1 MICVET
7 IAKVRRDHFVH
18 DKGIKRISRERGLSR
33 NSVRKILRCGKTAF
47 SYERPMQ
54 PLPKLGAFV
63 ERLEAMLEA
72 NEKRSKRDRFRLT
85 RIFDD
90 LRREGYEGGYDSVR
104 RYAKRWRAA
113 QSTGVA
119 NAFVPLV
126 FAPGEAYQFDW
137 SHEFVVIG
145 GVTTKIKLAHHRLCH
160 SRMRFLVAYPRE
172 TQEMVFDAHD
182 RAFAFFG
189 GACARGI
196 YDNMATAVDAI
207 LVGKERRFNRRFE
220 RMCSHHLVEPTA
232 CSPAAGWEKG
242 QVESQVKT
250 SRERFFTPRLRA
262 ADYDELNA
270 ILEERVV
277 SHAKSARHPEF
288 KERTIWEVFQEE
300 KAALVPH
307 QGAFKGFHEKTAAV
321 SKTCLVSFDRNR
333 YSVSATA
340 VGRPVQVQAYASKLV
355 IRQDGAIVGEHARC
369 FARDRTIYDP
379 WHYVPVLARKPGAI
393 RNGAP
398 FKEMRLPSA
407 MATVQVR
414 LSGLVDGD
422 RQMVSLLLA
431 AHELGVDAVETAC
444 TEALDA
450 GLRSAD
456 MILNILSHHRQE
468 IIADPIVAPAH
479 LQLREEPIADCARY
493 DRLIEEARHGAA

>member
-1 MICVET
+1 MC
-7 IAKVRRDHFVH
+7 
-18 DKGIKRISRERGLSR
+18 
-33 NSVRKILRCGKTAF
+33 
-47 SYERPMQ
+47 
-54 PLPKLGAFV
+54 
-63 ERLEAMLEA
+63 
-72 NEKRSKRDRFRLT
+72 
-85 RIFDD
+85 
-90 LRREGYEGGYDSVR
+90 
-104 RYAKRWRAA
+104 
-113 QSTGVA
+113 
-119 NAFVPLV
+119 
-126 FAPGEAYQFDW
+126 
-137 SHEFVVIG
+137 
-145 GVTTKIKLAHHRLCH
+145 AHHL
-160 SRMRFLVAYPRE
+160 
-172 TQEMVFDAHD
+172 
-182 RAFAFFG
+182 
-189 GACARGI
+189 I
-196 YDNMATAVDAI
+196 
-207 LVGKERRFNRRFE
+207 
-220 RMCSHHLVEPTA
+220 EPTA

-242 QVESQVKT
+242 QVENQVKT
-250 SRERFFTPRLRA
+250 SRDGFFKPRIHA

-270 ILEERVV
+270 MLAERIV
-277 SHAKSARHPEF
+277 SHAKAARHPEF

-355 IRQDGAIVGEHARC
+355 IRQDGAIVGEHDRV
-369 FARDRTIYDP
+369 FGRDRTIYDP

>member
-1 MICVET
+1 M
-7 IAKVRRDHFVH
+7 
-18 DKGIKRISRERGLSR
+18 
-33 NSVRKILRCGKTAF
+33 
-47 SYERPMQ
+47 
-54 PLPKLGAFV
+54 
-63 ERLEAMLEA
+63 
-72 NEKRSKRDRFRLT
+72 
-85 RIFDD
+85 
-90 LRREGYEGGYDSVR
+90 
-104 RYAKRWRAA
+104 
-113 QSTGVA
+113 
-119 NAFVPLV
+119 
-126 FAPGEAYQFDW
+126 
-137 SHEFVVIG
+137 
-145 GVTTKIKLAHHRLCH
+145 
-160 SRMRFLVAYPRE
+160 
-172 TQEMVFDAHD
+172 
-182 RAFAFFG
+182 
-189 GACARGI
+189 
-196 YDNMATAVDAI
+196 
-207 LVGKERRFNRRFE
+207 
-220 RMCSHHLVEPTA
+220 EPTA

-431 AHELGVDAVETAC
+431 AHELGIDAVETAC
-444 TEALDA
+444 AEALDA